1 MNTELLRDI
10 ANKPIDLLIIGAG
23 PAGLAAGFEAA
34 SSGARVLIVD
44 EAPEP
49 GGRLPA
55 QKHKKPHGYSDG
67 AAEALELITR
77 AESAGAK
84 FQTGVTA
91 WGLSWDKEHGWF
103 AGICP
108 VDRVTGSCPAGIKA
122 RSVILALGAVQRPL
136 VMPGWTMPGVIT
148 AGAAQTMVGLYNA
161 LPGERVLCVGLDPLC
176 LAAAEAMAG
185 AGAKVLGPVLPP
197 DNGLQ
202 FGPVTPRAAIQELAR
217 LADWAPSALLS
228 AMARMGAKM
237 PELAARLYPS
247 SGLGIGG
254 FKPQLKKA
262 ALELMGNGRVRA
274 ARLAHL
280 DSQGSAMPGDDIQY
294 EVDAVVTS
302 AGLRPLTDLA
312 QVGGCRLVHIPQ
324 LGGWTVLHGPD
335 QQTPREGLFVAGSS
349 GGVEGAAVAQAQGRL
364 AGMAAAHYLSLM
376 DENTW
381 MTAADQA
388 RQEIDSARK
397 DSLPFSE
404 DINAGRSRMA
414 DLWASQG

>member
-1 MNTELLRDI
+1 
-10 ANKPIDLLIIGAG
+10 
-23 PAGLAAGFEAA
+23 
-34 SSGARVLIVD
+34 
-44 EAPEP
+44 
-49 GGRLPA
+49 
-55 QKHKKPHGYSDG
+55 
-67 AAEALELITR
+67 
-77 AESAGAK
+77 
-84 FQTGVTA
+84 
-91 WGLSWDKEHGWF
+91 
-103 AGICP
+103 
-108 VDRVTGSCPAGIKA
+108 
-122 RSVILALGAVQRPL
+122 
-136 VMPGWTMPGVIT
+136 
-148 AGAAQTMVGLYNA
+148 
-161 LPGERVLCVGLDPLC
+161 
-176 LAAAEAMAG
+176 
-185 AGAKVLGPVLPP
+185 
-197 DNGLQ
+197 
-202 FGPVTPRAAIQELAR
+202 
-217 LADWAPSALLS
+217 
-228 AMARMGAKM
+228 
-237 PELAARLYPS
+237 
-247 SGLGIGG
+247 
-254 FKPQLKKA
+254 
-262 ALELMGNGRVRA
+262 
-274 ARLAHL
+274 
-280 DSQGSAMPGDDIQY
+280 MPGDDIQY